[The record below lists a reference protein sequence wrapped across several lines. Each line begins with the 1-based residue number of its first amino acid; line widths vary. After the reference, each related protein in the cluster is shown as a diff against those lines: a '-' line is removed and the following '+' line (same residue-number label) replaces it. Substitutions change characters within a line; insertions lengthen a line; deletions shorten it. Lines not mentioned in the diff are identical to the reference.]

1 MGGLIYIYK
10 YRHSFKK
17 LNLLW
22 SASIDLVVFEGF
34 ISWIYQHIDPK
45 TSTWGAWL

>member
-1 MGGLIYIYK
+1 MGSYI
-10 YRHSFKK
+10 FINIEIFQKK

-22 SASIDLVVFEGF
+22 SASADLVVFEGI